1 VREQRAPGQ
10 SRFRPWQEGALLL
23 VLALCCYWPAL
34 RGGLV
39 WDDQAH
45 VTRRELQP
53 LAGLARIWY
62 DLRATQQYYP
72 VLHSAFWLEHR
83 IWGDATLGYHLV
95 NVALHVAA
103 ACLLV
108 AILRRLRI
116 PGAALAGVIFV
127 VHPVCV
133 ESVAWISEQ
142 KNTLS
147 LVLYL
152 LSAAVYLRG
161 EEERGPPPAARGSA
175 IRSYFL
181 AFGLFI
187 LALLTKSVTAT
198 LPAALLVVLWWRNG
212 RLSWRRDVAR
222 LLPWFAVAVAS
233 GLFTAWVERAYN
245 GAVGADFDLT
255 PVQRLLLSGRV
266 IWFYLGKLVWPARLI
281 FIYPRW
287 NVGSSAPAWA
297 GYLAA
302 ALAVTAA
309 LWWLR
314 RRWRGPLAVWL
325 FFVGSLFPALG
336 FFDVYPFIY
345 SYVADHFQYLAS
357 VGIIAGA
364 SSGAALLLAR
374 SPPGV
379 RAAGWA
385 AGAGLVAVFV
395 LLSRAQSRNYVDR
408 TTLFVRTIELNP
420 DCFLAHNNVGIDL
433 EHSGHPYEAEV
444 EYRRAIAIKPDLPE
458 AHYNLGHL
466 YYGLPGRLDDAITQF
481 SEAIRLKP
489 DYPEAHDNLGNCFAR
504 KSGRTDDAIAQYREA
519 LRLRPAYPE
528 AHGNLGTMLDREGRT
543 LEAID
548 EFRESIRL
556 WPDNAQAHLNLAGA
570 WMKVPGRTG
579 DAISEFE
586 EAVRLRPEAAEIRVR
601 LAIALLRAQG
611 RTDEAVTQLQEAL
624 RLRPDLDSAR
634 QLLELVRAAQP

>member
-1 VREQRAPGQ
+1 M
-10 SRFRPWQEGALLL
+10 
-23 VLALCCYWPAL
+23 
-34 RGGLV
+34 V

-72 VLHSAFWLEHR
+72 VLHSAFWFEHR
-83 IWGDATLGYHLV
+83 LWGDATLGYHLV

-108 AILRRLRI
+108 AILRRLRV

-147 LVLYL
+147 LVFYL

-161 EEERGPPPAARGSA
+161 EDERGPPATGRGSA
-175 IRSYFL
+175 TGSYFL
-181 AFGLFI
+181 SFGLFI

-245 GAVGADFDLT
+245 GAVGADYALT
-255 PVQRLLLSGRV
+255 PVERLLLSGRV

-281 FIYPRW
+281 FIYPHWDVR
-287 NVGSSAPAWA
+287 SSAPAWS

-314 RRWRGPLAVWL
+314 RRRRGPLAVWL

-345 SYVADHFQYLAS
+345 SYVADHFQYLPS

-364 SSGAALLLAR
+364 SAGAALLLAR
-374 SPPGV
+374 SSPGV

-385 AGAGLVAVFV
+385 AVAGLVAVFMV
-395 LLSRAQSRNYVDR
+395 LSRAQSRNYVDR

-420 DCFLAHNNVGIDL
+420 DCFLAYNNVGIDL
-433 EHSGHPYEAEV
+433 EHSGHPHEAEA
-444 EYRRAIAIKPDLPE
+444 EYLRAIAIKPDLPE

-466 YYGLPGRLDDAITQF
+466 YYGLAGRLDDAVAQF

-504 KSGRTDDAIAQYREA
+504 ESGQTDEAIAQYREA
-519 LRLRPAYPE
+519 LRLRPDYPE

-543 LEAID
+543 QEAID
-548 EFRESIRL
+548 QFRESIRL

-570 WMKVPGRTG
+570 LMKDPGRIG
-579 DAISEFE
+579 EAVSEFE

-601 LAIALLRAQG
+601 LAIALLKAQG
-611 RTDEAVTQLQEAL
+611 RTGEAVAQLQEAL